1 MELARGIEALSHSVI
16 HPVVTIGNFD
26 GVHLGHQKIIQLAV
40 EKARAK
46 GGQSVAYTF
55 RPHPQVAL
63 RPGSQ
68 VQLLTTYDEKL
79 EILEKLGVDLV
90 IEEPFSREF
99 STIEPEI
106 FFNEVLLRKL
116 SAENIVV
123 GYDFAFGKER
133 HGHLEALEHFCKSA
147 GVELFVVQPQR
158 IEGEV
163 VSSSKI
169 RQHLLSGEVDAAKRL
184 MGRSFFYRGIVVRG
198 EGRGH
203 KIGFPTANLK
213 LEYKLALPYGVYAT
227 WAIHEGILY
236 PSVTNV
242 GVRPTFQVG
251 SKELPA
257 LVETHLLNTTIDLYG
272 DPFEVR
278 FESRLRG
285 ERKFA
290 GIEELKA
297 QIQLDAADAERRLTK
312 VSSQLTI

>member
-1 MELARGIEALSHSVI
+1 MLIVRGIEALSHAVI

-40 EKARAK
+40 EKSRSM
-46 GGQSVAYTF
+46 GGQVVAYTF

-68 VQLLTTYDEKL
+68 VQLLMTYDEKL
-79 EILEKLGVDLV
+79 EALEKLGVDLV

-99 STIEPEI
+99 SIIEPEI

-133 HGHLEALEHFCKSA
+133 HGHLEALALFCKNA
-147 GVELFVVQPQR
+147 KVELHVVQPQR
-158 IEGEV
+158 IDGEV

-169 RQHLLSGEVDAAKRL
+169 RQHLMSGEMEAAGKL
-184 MGRSFFYRGIVVRG
+184 MGRSFFYRGIVIRG

-213 LEYKLALPYGVYAT
+213 LEDKLALPYGVYAT

-257 LVETHLLNTTIDLYG
+257 LVETHLLNTAIDLYG
-272 DPFEVR
+272 DSIEVQFEA
-278 FESRLRG
+278 RLRG
-285 ERKFA
+285 EQKFT
-290 GIEELKA
+290 GIESLKA
-297 QIQLDAADAERRLTK
+297 QIRLDAIEAERRLLAK
-312 VSSQLTI
+312 PSGD

>member
-1 MELARGIEALSHSVI
+1 MELVRGIEALSHSVI

-26 GVHLGHQKIIQLAV
+26 GVHLGHQKIIQLAI
-40 EKARAK
+40 EKAKAK
-46 GGQSVAYTF
+46 GGQSIAYTF

-63 RPGSQ
+63 RPGTQ

-79 EILEKLGVDLV
+79 EILENLGIDLV

-133 HGHLEALEHFCKSA
+133 HGHLETLDQFCKSA
-147 GVELFVVQPQR
+147 GVKLFVVQPQR

-169 RQHLLSGEVDAAKRL
+169 RQHLLSGEMDAAKRL
-184 MGRSFFYRGIVVRG
+184 MGRSFFYRGIVIKG

-213 LEYKLALPYGVYAT
+213 LEDKLALPFGVYAT

-236 PSVTNV
+236 PSV
-242 GVRPTFQVG
+242 
-251 SKELPA
+251 
-257 LVETHLLNTTIDLYG
+257 
-272 DPFEVR
+272 
-278 FESRLRG
+278 
-285 ERKFA
+285 
-290 GIEELKA
+290 
-297 QIQLDAADAERRLTK
+297 
-312 VSSQLTI
+312 